1 MSPELRLR
9 CHPTR
14 SACVLLAAAC
24 ISLAAC
30 GAPQREQPDIV
41 LISLDSVRG
50 DALDFRD
57 VGTAPTLVELAER
70 GSVFRNATSGS
81 SWTLPAHVQML
92 SGMPP
97 SLHGV
102 VSDDLAIDPNTALL
116 AEELQRAGYFTAGV
130 FTADYLWGDFGF
142 ERGFDVYRS
151 AMTEFDLQNHSSSRM
166 PRGSKERARRL
177 LTEANKGTTSPLVL
191 RALDK
196 ILTTLETSAS
206 DKPAFVFL
214 HLFDPHYD
222 YAPPAPWDTRFD
234 PDYSGNIDGRD
245 FWTNTNIW
253 DESQSPPRRI
263 GDRDLQ
269 HLVAL
274 YRGEIGWTDS
284 QLALIFKRLQRA
296 GRLENALVIVT
307 ADHGEEFF
315 DHGRRGHRATLYDEV
330 TRVPLLIAPPG
341 GASATEVDAQVSLSD
356 VLPTALD
363 YAGVEAPASSTGRS
377 LRPAIEGRTFES
389 RPAISTLYFPS
400 LSSKGTQ
407 RHRFLHTLRTPEE
420 KLSRSILVGRTQV
433 PRLKEVA
440 WYDLRSDPLEQ
451 NPVRDPNDARVI
463 AAWNRIEAEFA
474 ALREAHEQLP
484 HAEDA
489 SRSSDMRD
497 ALFDQLK
504 ALGYVDD
511 ASEATLVPRLQLPW
525 GLAPFPAIEL
535 KIDPPGQRAR
545 NGVKN
550 APK

>member
-9 CHPTR
+9 CHRTR
-14 SACVLLAAAC
+14 STCALLAAAC

-30 GAPQREQPDIV
+30 EPPQREQPDIV
-41 LISLDSVRG
+41 LISLDSVRS
-50 DALDFRD
+50 DALDFRNAN
-57 VGTAPTLVELAER
+57 TAPTLAELAER

-92 SGMPP
+92 SGTPP
-97 SLHGV
+97 ALHGV

-130 FTADYLWGDFGF
+130 FTGGYLWGDYGF
-142 ERGFDVYRS
+142 DRGFDVYQS
-151 AMTEFDLQNHSSSRM
+151 AINEFDLESHDSSRM
-166 PRGSKERARRL
+166 PRDSGGRARAL
-177 LTEANKGTTSPLVL
+177 FTGANEGITSPLVV
-191 RALDK
+191 RAIDAVVAE
-196 ILTTLETSAS
+196 LETSAS

-234 PDYSGNIDGRD
+234 PDYSGDIDGRD

-253 DESQSPPRRI
+253 DESKSPPRRI
-263 GDRDLQ
+263 GDRDLK

-284 QLALIFKRLQRA
+284 QLALIFQKLRRA

-307 ADHGEEFF
+307 SDHGEEFF
-315 DHGRRGHRATLYDEV
+315 DHGGRGHRETLYDEV

-341 GASATEVDAQVSLSD
+341 EASASEVDAQVSLSD

-377 LRPAIEGRTFES
+377 LRPAIEGRTFKS
-389 RPAISTLYFPS
+389 RPAISTLYIPR
-400 LSSKGTQ
+400 LSSKGTP

-420 KLSRSILVGRTQV
+420 KLSRNILLGRNSI

-440 WYDLRSDPLEQ
+440 WYDLVSDPLERK
-451 NPVRDPNDARVI
+451 PVRDPNDARVI
-463 AAWNRIEAEFA
+463 AAWERMEAEFA
-474 ALREAHEQLP
+474 ALRETYEQLP
-484 HAEDA
+484 HAEDT
-489 SRSSDMRD
+489 SRRSDMRD

-511 ASEATLVPRLQLPW
+511 GPEGSRVSRLQVPW

-535 KIDPPGQRAR
+535 KLDPPAKRR
-545 NGVKN
+545 THIR
-550 APK
+550 